1 MLQMWDK
8 ALTETEKDEIVKQ
21 TATFCRKHGVQTPA
35 TLFLEMHKPLSTVV
49 GNAAIFFSPFLMP
62 FLGFA
67 RVDKYSRFFA
77 DRENVERL
85 LCEIEQPAE
94 TETEPSS

>member
-8 ALTETEKDEIVKQ
+8 ALTAAERDEIIQKTAAFVKKQ
-21 TATFCRKHGVQTPA
+21 GVRTPA
-35 TLFLEMHKPLSTVV
+35 VLFLEMHKPLS
-49 GNAAIFFSPFLMP
+49 GIAAHAAIAFAPFIMP
-62 FLGFA
+62 FLGFS

-85 LCEIEQPAE
+85 ICEIENP
-94 TETEPSS
+94 TEPEEEPKS